1 MYSESSPS
9 CFSSLSAQVQSSSL
23 IFSTRT
29 FSPLHTRQSVTCHI
43 KTLYS
48 FQKYLQAS
56 LQVNQSEGELTEYG
70 REGKGEGEGEGE
82 KAVVQAM
89 AHHHLRLILQ
99 SVQGSVQVQT
109 IQELPEP

>member
-1 MYSESSPS
+1 M
-9 CFSSLSAQVQSSSL
+9 
-23 IFSTRT
+23 
-29 FSPLHTRQSVTCHI
+29 CHI

-99 SVQGSVQVQT
+99 FRVQLRFRPFRNCLNP
-109 IQELPEP
+109 ELNHQSSSGQHLNLNLN

>member
-1 MYSESSPS
+1 M
-9 CFSSLSAQVQSSSL
+9 
-23 IFSTRT
+23 
-29 FSPLHTRQSVTCHI
+29 RQSVTCHI

-70 REGKGEGEGEGE
+70 REGKGEGEGE
-82 KAVVQAM
+82 KAVVQEM